1 MTILAATQCLR
12 QMEIR
17 RIPVSYP
24 PFTVSEFS
32 RMPPRPLANLR
43 ILLGVSGGIA
53 AYKAAELTR
62 RLRDAGADVKVVL
75 TANAARFVAPLTF
88 QALSGHPVRSGLWDE
103 AAEAAMGHIELARW
117 AQHILVAPASA
128 NTIARLAHGIADD
141 LLTTL
146 CLASAAPLA
155 VAPAMN
161 LRMWAHPA
169 TQANVQTLQARGV
182 AILGPGDGPMAEPE
196 SGPGRLLEPHQ
207 IVAELATL
215 HGPKPLS
222 GLRVLVS
229 AGPTCEDIDPV
240 RFIGNRSS
248 GRMGFALAQAAVEQ
262 GAAVHLV
269 AGPVHLSTPAG
280 VTREDVR
287 SAREMRA
294 AVMRQVPR
302 CDVFISAA
310 AVGDYRPADIA
321 SHKLKKNGKALIL
334 ELAENPDIVAEVA
347 ALKKKPFVAG
357 FAAETESVESHA
369 RAKLERKRLD
379 LIAANR
385 VGEGAGFDAADNEL
399 TLLWPGGKEQLQRAD
414 KLALAHRLLE
424 RIATLRAKPA
434 KARRK

>member
-1 MTILAATQCLR
+1 
-12 QMEIR
+12 
-17 RIPVSYP
+17 
-24 PFTVSEFS
+24 
-32 RMPPRPLANLR
+32 MPQRPLANLR
-43 ILLGVSGGIA
+43 IVLGVCGGIA

-62 RLRDAGADVKVVL
+62 RLRDAGADVQVVL

-117 AQHILVAPASA
+117 AQRIVIAPASA
-128 NTIARLAHGIADD
+128 NTLARLAHGIADD

-169 TQANVQTLQARGV
+169 TQANVLTLRSRGV
-182 AILGPGDGPMAEPE
+182 AILGPADGPMAEPE
-196 SGPGRLLEPHQ
+196 SGPGRLIEPHE
-207 IVAELATL
+207 IVAELAAL

-248 GRMGFALAQAAVEQ
+248 GRMGFAIAQAAVAQ
-262 GAAVHLV
+262 GADVHLV
-269 AGPVHLSTPAG
+269 AGPVHLPTPPG
-280 VTREDVR
+280 VSREDVR
-287 SAREMRA
+287 SARAMRD
-294 AVMRQVPR
+294 AVMRQIPQ
-302 CDVFISAA
+302 CDIFISAA
-310 AVGDYRPADIA
+310 AVGDYRPMDVAA
-321 SHKLKKNGKALIL
+321 HKLKKTGKALVL
-334 ELAENPDIVAEVA
+334 ELTENPDIVAQVA

-357 FAAETESVESHA
+357 FAAETENLERHA
-369 RAKLERKRLD
+369 RIKLERKKLD

-385 VGEGAGFDAADNEL
+385 VGNGAGFDADDNAL
-399 TLLWPGGKEQLQRAD
+399 TLLWPGGKQVLPKACKHD
-414 KLALAHRLLE
+414 LANALLA
-424 RIATLRAKPA
+424 RIALLRARKSRAKKPGT
-434 KARRK
+434 RRR